1 MEKTEDKFVEY
12 YEQESLTDHARQR
25 FQSIM
30 NVMLRLRNEMNLST
44 SKLDVIDIGCNA
56 GTQSIMWAKLQHNVF
71 GIDINEEL
79 VAIAKKRA
87 LDQGMNIDFR
97 IGSATDLPWED
108 QVADVC
114 ILPELLE
121 HVADWETVLNE
132 AIRMMKPNGTLYLST
147 TSVLCPIQQEFD
159 LPLYSWYPAPI
170 KRRLEKLS
178 VTTKRHWV
186 NYTEYPAVNW
196 FSFYSLN
203 KYLKEKGF
211 LCKDRFDV
219 IVETSEK
226 GSIKNIIARII
237 CSNPIFRW
245 MGHVATPST
254 VIIAVKNEI

>member
-12 YEQESLTDHARQR
+12 YEQESLKESAHQR

-30 NVMLRLRNEMNLST
+30 DVVLCLREKMNLQID
-44 SKLDVIDIGCNA
+44 KLDILDIGCNA
-56 GTQSIMWAKLQHNVF
+56 GTQSIMWAKKQHNVS

-79 VAIAKKRA
+79 VEIAKKRA
-87 LDQGMNIDFR
+87 QDQGMDIDFR
-97 IGSATDLPWED
+97 IGSAAELPWENHI
-108 QVADVC
+108 ADVC

-121 HVADWETVLNE
+121 HVADWQAVLNE
-132 AIRMMKPNGTLYLST
+132 AIRMMKPSGSLYLST
-147 TSVLCPIQQEFD
+147 TSVLCPKQQEFD

-203 KYLKEKGF
+203 KYLNAQGF
-211 LCKDRFDV
+211 VCKDRFDV
-219 IVETSEK
+219 IVETSGK

-237 CSNPIFRW
+237 RSNPIFRW

-254 VIIAVKNEI
+254 VVIAVKNEI